1 MKTAGSP
8 FRDCVAPVHGRMPP
22 HFKSFHE
29 CFEKFEVD
37 DVIFDDKNV
46 DRRDGTIEKTGWEFG
61 MFYEFFGSFVRS
73 FGSRR

>member
-8 FRDCVAPVHGRMPP
+8 LCDGVPPVHGCMPS

-29 CFEKFEVD
+29 RFEEFEVD
-37 DVIFDDKNV
+37 DVIFDDQDV
-46 DRRDGTIEKTGWEFG
+46 DRRNGTIEKTGGGFG
-61 MFYEFFGSFVRS
+61 MFDEFLGPFVRS